1 MGNLFKGPFILIAYL
16 AGSLSIFSGAYPSDV
31 VLVSGLA
38 ILLIWDVLYIFHPES
53 FTGRTIENTNE
64 SVTRARTYISWFIGL
79 YGVVIGI
86 VLSQGDGTS
95 HLATALERSGT
106 PTWLVALPL
115 LLALVSML
123 FVPLQLSGKSDD
135 AQQRPNAALKLLF
148 FLVVYLQKVILIL
161 IGNIGLRVMS
171 AWA

>member
-1 MGNLFKGPFILIAYL
+1 MFKGPFILIAYL
-16 AGSLSIFSGAYPSDV
+16 AGSLSIFSGYYHSDV

-38 ILLIWDVLYIFHPES
+38 ILLIWDMLYMCHPES
-53 FTGRTIENTNE
+53 FKGRTIERTNE

-86 VLSQGDGTS
+86 VLSQGDGAGYLS
-95 HLATALERSGT
+95 AALERSDT

-115 LLALVSML
+115 LLSLVAML
-123 FVPLQLSGKSDD
+123 FVPLQLSGKADD
-135 AQQRPNAALKLLF
+135 AHHKPNAALKLLF

-171 AWA
+171 AWI